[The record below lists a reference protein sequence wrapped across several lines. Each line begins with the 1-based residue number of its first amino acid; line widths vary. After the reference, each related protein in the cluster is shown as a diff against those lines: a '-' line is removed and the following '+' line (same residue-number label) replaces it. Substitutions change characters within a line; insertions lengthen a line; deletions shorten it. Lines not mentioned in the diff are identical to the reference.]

1 MWIWSVD
8 FVYIQAERFLDVYAC
23 LSMMNYNYAGRL
35 PYTADYSNESLIQ
48 SHSTCDLLIKGFSH
62 SSGLIMVGW

>member
-1 MWIWSVD
+1 MQADSVS
-8 FVYIQAERFLDVYAC
+8 QC
-23 LSMMNYNYAGRL
+23 LCISQYDKLYAGRL